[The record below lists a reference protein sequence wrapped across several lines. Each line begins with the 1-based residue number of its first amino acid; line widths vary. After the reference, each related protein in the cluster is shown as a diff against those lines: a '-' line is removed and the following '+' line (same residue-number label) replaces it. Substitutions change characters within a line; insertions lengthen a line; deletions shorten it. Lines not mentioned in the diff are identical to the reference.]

1 MNLSIFTDSL
11 KLINHLNLQLKCD
24 IGAIYRLKADYSSLE
39 SVNIFMND
47 VRIIEYGKYLLVGT
61 EMALGKI
68 LLALS
73 STLNGIR

>member
-1 MNLSIFTDSL
+1 
-11 KLINHLNLQLKCD
+11 
-24 IGAIYRLKADYSSLE
+24 
-39 SVNIFMND
+39 MND